1 VRALH
6 SGGINAPLTSIAA
19 PPPLSERRHR
29 RLARRLI
36 NQYTAHKH
44 FKGLI
49 VRRTVL
55 AVAVLCLGL
64 FGLWYGFASTSEA
77 LKVIFVGT
85 GLVLTS
91 IGVTWLAVELFV
103 V

>member
-1 VRALH
+1 
-6 SGGINAPLTSIAA
+6 
-19 PPPLSERRHR
+19 
-29 RLARRLI
+29 
-36 NQYTAHKH
+36 
-44 FKGLI
+44 
-49 VRRTVL
+49 VRRTVF
-55 AVAVLCLGL
+55 ATVVLCLGL

-77 LKVIFVGT
+77 LKLILVGT

>member
-1 VRALH
+1 
-6 SGGINAPLTSIAA
+6 
-19 PPPLSERRHR
+19 
-29 RLARRLI
+29 
-36 NQYTAHKH
+36 
-44 FKGLI
+44 
-49 VRRTVL
+49 VRRTIL
-55 AVAVLCLGL
+55 AAVVLCLGL

-77 LKVIFVGT
+77 LKLIFVGT